1 MQLQEVH
8 RWASNLAI
16 TFLCKRPGPFSY
28 YPVYTKE
35 ELDKAPKWNFIIG
48 LGTHGWLVNKH
59 GIVLFPNCMCHAI
72 REAHQGIHYG
82 KKALYNRSVEVLVS
96 PGMKSINILSW
107 RAETCLICTMNN
119 SNTSLP
125 RSSQIRSMGTRGT
138 YPGEHWKFD
147 FTGMPRVPSNFRYLL
162 VLVDTFSG

>member
-1 MQLQEVH
+1 MQLQEAH

-35 ELDKAPKWNFIIG
+35 ELDKTPKWNFIIG
-48 LGTHGWLVNKH
+48 LGTHGWLVSKP

-82 KKALYNRSVEVLVS
+82 KEALYNRSVEVLVS

-107 RAETCLICTMNN
+107 RAHLRNEQLQHQ
-119 SNTSLP
+119 SPQKLP
-125 RSSQIRSMGTRGT
+125 DKVHGNQGDISWRTL
-138 YPGEHWKFD
+138 E
-147 FTGMPRVPSNFRYLL
+147 V
-162 VLVDTFSG
+162 